1 MKALLLSTEDAGS
14 GSTRAAYRLHR
25 SFRAIGIDSRMLVQ
39 TKHSDD
45 TTVIGSKSSSG
56 AGQVVGGMRVVLDRL
71 PLKLY
76 RQREKS
82 SYSLQ
87 WLPNKLTPAITQINP
102 DIVHLHW
109 ICQGYLQIE
118 TLSQFQQPIVWT
130 LRDMWAFTGGCH
142 YNFDCEHYTN
152 SCGSCP
158 QLGSRQDWDLSRWV
172 WKRKAKA
179 WKNLNLTIVALSSW
193 LADCAAASS
202 LFRDVR
208 IEVIPNG
215 IDTRQYRPFDRQLS
229 RNLLNLPQDKQL
241 ILFGA
246 VNSTSDPRK
255 GFHLLQPALQN
266 LRQLLPDD
274 AVELIV
280 FGASQPEKP
289 PELGFRCRYLG
300 QLNDDLSLALLYSAA
315 DVFVAPSI
323 QENLANTVLEALACG
338 LPCVAFAIG
347 GMPDLIVHQQN
358 GYLATPYQIDDL
370 TKGILWVMENQERH
384 QRLSTSARQRIEQS
398 FTMETPAHRYL
409 SLFNDLLSAKSYSGA
424 K

>member
-56 AGQVVGGMRVVLDRL
+56 AGQVVAGMRVVLDRL

-398 FTMETPAHRYL
+398 FTMETPARRYL